1 MLEGITTMVRAITMP
16 KLGQSEEVGTLVR
29 WRKKVG
35 DTVAKGDILFE
46 IETDKALLEV
56 ESFFEGTLL
65 KTIVQEGT
73 TVPINTTVGF
83 VGDPGEAV
91 PEVVAQTCRFDSAHG
106 PERQPK
112 GSSRS
117 AALAPTPEA
126 RKPELSGVS
135 RGGSRP
141 PALLPTRGKPEPRFE
156 RPVAPGELR
165 VVERISA
172 APSVMPAPAVFR
184 ISPRAAKLAKESAIN
199 PAPIVG
205 TGPLGR
211 IVERD
216 VKNYLESKGYNQL
229 RITPAA
235 KRLAAKENIDIL
247 SLLDGSHPPQRIT
260 LTRVERAITE
270 LPKPL
275 SRMRQV
281 IASRLTESFTT
292 TPHFF
297 VTVAVDMTELVN
309 FRAELKAQGVSYTV
323 TDFILKAVAMSLVEF
338 PVVNSTTD
346 GKTIRWHSKVHLGM
360 AVNLEQ
366 GLVVPVIRNAEEL
379 SLAELHDCASE
390 LIAKA
395 RAGKLT
401 PDEMGG
407 STFTISNMGMLDI
420 ENFTAII
427 NPGES
432 AILAVSSTLKQ
443 PAVKDGQIVVRDI
456 MKMTL
461 SSDHRI
467 IDGATAARF
476 ANAIKQKLEEIS
488 LWKRLT

>member
-1 MLEGITTMVRAITMP
+1 MVRPITMP

-46 IETDKALLEV
+46 IETDKAVLEA

-65 KTIVQEGT
+65 KIVVQEGT

-83 VGDPGEAV
+83 VGDPGEAI
-91 PEVVAQTCRFDSAHG
+91 PETALPA
-106 PERQPK
+106 PEPRRAEAPSVSK
-112 GSSRS
+112 E
-117 AALAPTPEA
+117 ALRPPAPPPARGMPEA
-126 RKPELSGVS
+126 RVEPPVS
-135 RGGSRP
+135 QVRHVGAVREP
-141 PALLPTRGKPEPRFE
+141 PPHP
-156 RPVAPGELR
+156 
-165 VVERISA
+165 
-172 APSVMPAPAVFR
+172 APSVMAPEVFR
-184 ISPRAAKLAKESAIN
+184 ISPRAAKLARESAIN
-199 PAPIVG
+199 PSPIVG
-205 TGPLGR
+205 TGPYGR

-216 VKNYLESKGYNQL
+216 VKNYLESKGYYQL

-247 SLLDGSHPPQRIT
+247 TLEGKNGPQRIT
-260 LTRVERAITE
+260 VAAVQRAIAE
-270 LPKPL
+270 KPQPM

-281 IASRLTESFTT
+281 IASRLVESFTT

-297 VTVAVDMTELVN
+297 VTVAVDMTGLVN
-309 FRAELKAQGVSYTV
+309 FRSELKAQGASYTL
-323 TDFILKAVAMSLVEF
+323 TDFILKAVALSLVEF
-338 PVVNSTTD
+338 PIVNSTTD
-346 GKTIRWHSKVHLGM
+346 GKSVRWHSKVHLGL

-366 GLVVPVIRNAEEL
+366 GLVVPVIRDADEL
-379 SLAELHDCASE
+379 SLAELHDRATA
-390 LIAKA
+390 LVAKA
-395 RAGKLT
+395 RAGRLT
-401 PDEMGG
+401 PDEMAG

-443 PAVKDGQIVVRDI
+443 PVVKDGQIVVRDI

-467 IDGATAARF
+467 IDGATAAKF

-488 LWKRLT
+488 LWKRLA

>member
-1 MLEGITTMVRAITMP
+1 MVRAITMP

-35 DTVAKGDILFE
+35 DTVAKGDVLFE

-65 KTIVQEGT
+65 KTVVQEGA

-83 VGDPGEAV
+83 VGDPGEAIPETVAPAPEPRRAEAPSVSVEV
-91 PEVVAQTCRFDSAHG
+91 P
-106 PERQPK
+106 
-112 GSSRS
+112 RS
-117 AALAPTPEA
+117 PAPSPA
-126 RKPELSGVS
+126 RGM
-135 RGGSRP
+135 
-141 PALLPTRGKPEPRFE
+141 PEPRFE
-156 RPVAPGELR
+156 RPASRVGAVREPPLHPAPGA
-165 VVERISA
+165 IA
-172 APSVMPAPAVFR
+172 APEVFR
-184 ISPRAAKLAKESAIN
+184 ISPRAAKLARESAIN
-199 PAPIVG
+199 PSPIVG
-205 TGPLGR
+205 TGPYGR

-216 VKNYLESKGYNQL
+216 VKNYLESKGYYQL

-247 SLLDGSHPPQRIT
+247 TLDAKNGPQRIT
-260 LTRVERAITE
+260 LATVQRAIAE
-270 LPKPL
+270 KPQPM

-281 IASRLTESFTT
+281 IAARLTESFTT

-309 FRAELKAQGVSYTV
+309 FRSELKAQGAPYTV
-323 TDFILKAVAMSLVEF
+323 TDFIVKAVALSLVEF
-338 PVVNSTTD
+338 PIVNSATD
-346 GKTIRWHSKVHLGM
+346 GKNVRWHSKVHLGL

-366 GLVVPVIRNAEEL
+366 GLVVPVIRDADEL
-379 SLAELHDCASE
+379 SLAELHDRATE
-390 LIAKA
+390 LAAKA
-395 RAGKLT
+395 RAGNLT
-401 PDEMGG
+401 PDEMSG

-443 PAVKDGQIVVRDI
+443 PVVKDGQIVVRDI
-456 MKMTL
+456 MKMSL

-467 IDGATAARF
+467 IDGATAAKF

-488 LWKRLT
+488 LWKRLA

>member
-1 MLEGITTMVRAITMP
+1 MVRPITMP

-29 WRKKVG
+29 WRKRVG
-35 DTVAKGDILFE
+35 DAVAKGDILFE
-46 IETDKALLEV
+46 IETDKAVLEV

-65 KTIVQEGT
+65 KIVVQEGT

-83 VGDPGEAV
+83 VGDPGEAI
-91 PEVVAQTCRFDSAHG
+91 PETV
-106 PERQPK
+106 
-112 GSSRS
+112 
-117 AALAPTPEA
+117 ALAAEPRRAEAPSGSKEALRPPAPLPARGMPEA
-126 RKPELSGVS
+126 RL
-135 RGGSRP
+135 
-141 PALLPTRGKPEPRFE
+141 E
-156 RPVAPGELR
+156 RPVSR
-165 VVERISA
+165 VRHVGGVREPPLHPSPAVMA
-172 APSVMPAPAVFR
+172 APEVFR
-184 ISPRAAKLAKESAIN
+184 ISPRAAKLARESAIN
-199 PAPIVG
+199 PSPIVG
-205 TGPLGR
+205 TGPYGR

-216 VKNYLESKGYNQL
+216 VKNYLESKGYYQL

-247 SLLDGSHPPQRIT
+247 SLSAENGPGRIT
-260 LTRVERAITE
+260 VASIERAIAE
-270 LPKPL
+270 KPQPM

-281 IASRLTESFTT
+281 IAARLTESFTT

-309 FRAELKAQGVSYTV
+309 FRSELKARGASYTV
-323 TDFILKAVAMSLVEF
+323 TDFILKAVALSLVEF
-338 PVVNSTTD
+338 PIVNSTTD
-346 GKTIRWHSKVHLGM
+346 GENVQWHSKVHLGL

-366 GLVVPVIRNAEEL
+366 GLVVPVIRDADEL
-379 SLAELHDCASE
+379 SLAELHDCATE
-390 LIAKA
+390 LVAKA

-443 PAVKDGQIVVRDI
+443 PAVKGGQIVVRDI

-467 IDGATAARF
+467 IDGGTAAKF

-488 LWKRLT
+488 LWKRLA

>member
-1 MLEGITTMVRAITMP
+1 
-16 KLGQSEEVGTLVR
+16 VGTLVR

-46 IETDKALLEV
+46 IETDKAVLEV

-65 KTIVQEGT
+65 KIVVQEGT
-73 TVPINTTVGF
+73 TVPISTTVGF
-83 VGDPGEAV
+83 VGDPGEAI
-91 PEVVAQTCRFDSAHG
+91 PETAV
-106 PERQPK
+106 
-112 GSSRS
+112 
-117 AALAPTPEA
+117 LAPEPRRAEA
-126 RKPELSGVS
+126 PSVS
-135 RGGSRP
+135 KEAPRP
-141 PALLPTRGKPEPRFE
+141 PAPAPTRGMPEARFE

-165 VVERISA
+165 VVERVLPT
-172 APSVMPAPAVFR
+172 PSVMAAPEVFR
-184 ISPRAAKLAKESAIN
+184 ISPRAAKLARESAIN
-199 PAPIVG
+199 PSPIVG
-205 TGPLGR
+205 TGPYGR

-216 VKNYLESKGYNQL
+216 VKNYLESKGYYQL

-235 KRLAAKENIDIL
+235 KRLAAKENIDML
-247 SLLDGSHPPQRIT
+247 SLGAEDGPGRIT
-260 LTRVERAITE
+260 VASIERAIAE
-270 LPKPL
+270 KPQPM

-309 FRAELKAQGVSYTV
+309 FRSELKAQGASYTV
-323 TDFILKAVAMSLVEF
+323 TDFILKAVALSLFEF
-338 PVVNSTTD
+338 PIVNSTTD
-346 GKTIRWHSKVHLGM
+346 GKNVRWHSKVHLGL

-366 GLVVPVIRNAEEL
+366 GLVVPVIRDAEEL
-379 SLAELHDCASE
+379 SLAELHDCATE
-390 LIAKA
+390 LVTKA

-443 PAVKDGQIVVRDI
+443 PVVKDDHIVVRHI

-467 IDGATAARF
+467 IDGATAAKF

-488 LWKRLT
+488 LWKRLA

>member
-1 MLEGITTMVRAITMP
+1 MVRPITMP

-35 DTVAKGDILFE
+35 DPVAKGDILFE

-65 KTIVQEGT
+65 KTVVQEGT

-83 VGDPGEAV
+83 VGDPGEAI
-91 PEVVAQTCRFDSAHG
+91 PEAIV
-106 PERQPK
+106 
-112 GSSRS
+112 
-117 AALAPTPEA
+117 PTPEA
-126 RKPELSGVS
+126 RKPEPPSVVREALRPQAPSLA
-135 RGGSRP
+135 RGM
-141 PALLPTRGKPEPRFE
+141 PEPRFE
-156 RPVAPGELR
+156 RPVAPAELR
-165 VVERISA
+165 VVERVIPAQETRTSSPRPA
-172 APSVMPAPAVFR
+172 ALTPSPEVFR
-184 ISPRAAKLAKESAIN
+184 ISPRAAKLARESAIN

-205 TGPLGR
+205 TGPYGR

-216 VKNYLESKGYNQL
+216 VKNYLESKGYYQL

-235 KRLAAKENIDIL
+235 KRLAARENIDIL
-247 SLLDGSHPPQRIT
+247 SLGRGNPPRRIT
-260 LTRVERAITE
+260 LASIERAITE
-270 LPKPL
+270 KPKPM

-281 IASRLTESFTT
+281 IAARLTESFTT

-309 FRAELKAQGVSYTV
+309 FRSELKAQRASYTL
-323 TDFILKAVAMSLVEF
+323 TDFIAKAVALSLVEF
-338 PVVNSTTD
+338 PIVNSSTD
-346 GKTIRWHSKVHLGM
+346 GQNVRWHSKVHLGL

-366 GLVVPVIRNAEEL
+366 GLVVPVIRDADQL
-379 SLAELHDCASE
+379 SLGELHDCAAE
-390 LIAKA
+390 LVAKA

-401 PDEMGG
+401 PDEMSG
-407 STFTISNMGMLDI
+407 STFTVSNMGMLDI

-443 PAVKDGQIVVRDI
+443 PVVKGGQIVVRDI

-461 SSDHRI
+461 SCDHRI

-476 ANAIKQKLEEIS
+476 ANAIKQKLEEMS
-488 LWKRLT
+488 LWKRLA

>member
-1 MLEGITTMVRAITMP
+1 MIMVRAITMP

-65 KTIVQEGT
+65 NIAVPEGS
-73 TVPINTTVGF
+73 TVPVNSTVAF
-83 VGDPGEAV
+83 VGAPGEAI
-91 PEVVAQTCRFDSAHG
+91 PETT
-106 PERQPK
+106 
-112 GSSRS
+112 
-117 AALAPTPEA
+117 APAPAT
-126 RKPELSGVS
+126 RKPEPPGVS
-135 RGGSRP
+135 REAPRPPAPAVSDSHAARPLPP
-141 PALLPTRGKPEPRFE
+141 PALLVGAALVAAQAQPQEVPIRAPE
-156 RPVAPGELR
+156 
-165 VVERISA
+165 
-172 APSVMPAPAVFR
+172 VFR
-184 ISPRAAKLAKESAIN
+184 ISPRAAKLARESAIS
-199 PAPIVG
+199 PSPIAG
-205 TGPLGR
+205 TGPSGR

-216 VKNYLESKGYNQL
+216 VKQYLECNGYYQL

-235 KRLAAKENIDIL
+235 KRLAAKEGIDIL
-247 SLLDGSHPPQRIT
+247 SLNGKHGPGRIT
-260 LTRVERAITE
+260 VAVVERAIAE
-270 LPKPL
+270 KPQAM

-297 VTVAVDMTELVN
+297 VTVAVDMTDLVN
-309 FRAELKAQGVSYTV
+309 FRSELKAQGAPYTV
-323 TDFILKAVAMSLVEF
+323 TDFIMKAVALSLVEF

-346 GKTIRWHSKVHLGM
+346 GKSVRWHSKVHLGL

-366 GLVVPVIRNAEEL
+366 GLVVPVIRDCEEL
-379 SLAELHDCASE
+379 SLAELHDCASD
-390 LIAKA
+390 LAAKA

-443 PAVKDGQIVVRDI
+443 PAVKDGQIVVRDV

-467 IDGATAARF
+467 IDGAAAARF

-488 LWKRLT
+488 LWKRMA

>member
-1 MLEGITTMVRAITMP
+1 MVRAITMP

-29 WRKKVG
+29 WRKRVG
-35 DTVAKGDILFE
+35 DSVAKGDILFE
-46 IETDKALLEV
+46 IETDKAILEV

-65 KTIVQEGT
+65 KTIVTEGA

-83 VGDPGEAV
+83 VGDPGEAI
-91 PEVVAQTCRFDSAHG
+91 PEMAAVSPEFRKPGPPAASMQGPRPATPPPTIGMNEPR
-106 PERQPK
+106 PERP
-112 GSSRS
+112 
-117 AALAPTPEA
+117 AAQVGAVREPPLHPTPSA
-126 RKPELSGVS
+126 SVPPE
-135 RGGSRP
+135 
-141 PALLPTRGKPEPRFE
+141 
-156 RPVAPGELR
+156 
-165 VVERISA
+165 
-172 APSVMPAPAVFR
+172 VFR
-184 ISPRAAKLAKESAIN
+184 ISPRAAKLARESAIN
-199 PAPIVG
+199 PAPIAG
-205 TGPLGR
+205 TGPFGR
-211 IVERD
+211 LVERD
-216 VKNYLESKGYNQL
+216 VKNYLDSKGYYQL
-229 RITPAA
+229 HITPAA
-235 KRLAAKENIDIL
+235 KRLAAKEGVDVL
-247 SLLDGSHPPQRIT
+247 SLDGGHGRIT
-260 LTRVERAITE
+260 VTRVERAISE
-270 LPKPL
+270 KPQTM
-275 SRMRQV
+275 SRMRQT

-309 FRAELKAQGVSYTV
+309 FRIELKAQGASYTV
-323 TDFILKAVAMSLVEF
+323 TDFILKAVALSLVEL
-338 PVVNSTTD
+338 PIVNSTTD
-346 GKTIRWHSKVHLGM
+346 GRNIRWHGKVHLGL
-360 AVNLEQ
+360 AVNLDQ
-366 GLVVPVIRNAEEL
+366 GLVVPVIRDAEEL
-379 SLAELHDCASE
+379 SLAELHDAATE

-407 STFTISNMGMLDI
+407 STFTISNMGMMDI

-443 PAVKDGQIVVRDI
+443 PAVRGDQIVVRDI

-488 LWKRLT
+488 LWKRLA

>member
-1 MLEGITTMVRAITMP
+1 MVRPITMP

-46 IETDKALLEV
+46 IETDKAVLEA

-65 KTIVQEGT
+65 KIVVQEGT

-83 VGDPGEAV
+83 VGDPGEAI
-91 PEVVAQTCRFDSAHG
+91 PETALPA
-106 PERQPK
+106 PEPRRAEAPSVSK
-112 GSSRS
+112 E
-117 AALAPTPEA
+117 ALRPPAPPPARGMPEA
-126 RKPELSGVS
+126 RVEPPVS
-135 RGGSRP
+135 QVRHVGAVREP
-141 PALLPTRGKPEPRFE
+141 PLHP
-156 RPVAPGELR
+156 
-165 VVERISA
+165 
-172 APSVMPAPAVFR
+172 APSVMAPEVFR
-184 ISPRAAKLAKESAIN
+184 ISPRAAKLARESAIN
-199 PAPIVG
+199 PSPIVG
-205 TGPLGR
+205 TGPYGR

-216 VKNYLESKGYNQL
+216 VKNYLESKGYYQL

-247 SLLDGSHPPQRIT
+247 TLEGKNGPQRIT
-260 LTRVERAITE
+260 VAAVQRAIAE
-270 LPKPL
+270 KPQPM

-281 IASRLTESFTT
+281 IASRLVESFTT
-292 TPHFF
+292 TLHFF
-297 VTVAVDMTELVN
+297 VTVAVDMTGLVN
-309 FRAELKAQGVSYTV
+309 FRSELKAQGASYTL
-323 TDFILKAVAMSLVEF
+323 TDFILKAVALSLVEF
-338 PVVNSTTD
+338 PIVNSTTD
-346 GKTIRWHSKVHLGM
+346 GKSVRWHSKVHLGL

-366 GLVVPVIRNAEEL
+366 GLVVPVIRDADEL
-379 SLAELHDCASE
+379 SLAELHDRATA
-390 LIAKA
+390 LVAKA
-395 RAGKLT
+395 RAGRLT
-401 PDEMGG
+401 PDEMAG

-443 PAVKDGQIVVRDI
+443 PVVKDGQIVVRDI

-467 IDGATAARF
+467 IDGATAAKF

-488 LWKRLT
+488 LWKRLA

>member
-1 MLEGITTMVRAITMP
+1 MVRPITMP

-35 DTVAKGDILFE
+35 DSVAKGDILFE
-46 IETDKALLEV
+46 IETDKAILEV

-65 KTIVQEGT
+65 KTIIQEGA

-83 VGDPGEAV
+83 VGDPGEAI
-91 PEVVAQTCRFDSAHG
+91 PEAAPQTRVDVSAPPAVG
-106 PERQPK
+106 
-112 GSSRS
+112 
-117 AALAPTPEA
+117 AALVAAQPFPSSVLSQQGKAPATVQEQPQGL
-126 RKPELSGVS
+126 PL
-135 RGGSRP
+135 RGRTTG
-141 PALLPTRGKPEPRFE
+141 
-156 RPVAPGELR
+156 
-165 VVERISA
+165 I
-172 APSVMPAPAVFR
+172 APSQPQGPPLPGIFR
-184 ISPRAAKLAKESAIN
+184 ISPRAARLARESAIS

-216 VKNYLESKGYNQL
+216 VKNYLESKGYFEL

-235 KRLAAKENIDIL
+235 KRLAARENIDIL
-247 SLLDGSHPPQRIT
+247 SLDGGPGRIT
-260 LTRVERAITE
+260 VTRVERAISE
-270 LPKPL
+270 KPQAM
-275 SRMRQV
+275 SRMRQT

-297 VTVAVDMTELVN
+297 VTVALDMTELAN
-309 FRAELKAQGVSYTV
+309 FRSELKAQGASYTV
-323 TDFILKAVAMSLVEF
+323 TDFILKAVALSLVEF

-346 GKTIRWHSKVHLGM
+346 GKNVRWHSKVHLGL
-360 AVNLEQ
+360 AVNLDQ
-366 GLVVPVIRNAEEL
+366 GLVVPVIRDAEEL
-379 SLAELHDCASE
+379 SLAELHDAATE

-395 RAGKLT
+395 RTGKLT

-407 STFTISNMGMLDI
+407 STFTISNMGMMDI

-443 PAVKDGQIVVRDI
+443 PVVRGDQIVARDI

-476 ANAIKQKLEEIS
+476 ANAIKQKLEEIT
-488 LWKRLT
+488 LWKRLA

>member
-1 MLEGITTMVRAITMP
+1 MVRAITMP

-29 WRKKVG
+29 WWKKVG

-56 ESFFEGTLL
+56 ESFFAGTLL
-65 KTIVQEGT
+65 KIVVQEGT

-83 VGDPGEAV
+83 VGDPGEAI
-91 PEVVAQTCRFDSAHG
+91 PE
-106 PERQPK
+106 
-112 GSSRS
+112 
-117 AALAPTPEA
+117 AAAPTPEQVA
-126 RKPELSGVS
+126 QVRHVGAALVAAQGQPQGLPLQGAAPEVLRIS
-135 RGGSRP
+135 P
-141 PALLPTRGKPEPRFE
+141 PARAMPEPRHVGAAL
-156 RPVAPGELR
+156 VAAQGQPQGSPLR
-165 VVERISA
+165 EPA
-172 APSVMPAPAVFR
+172 AEVFR
-184 ISPRAAKLAKESAIN
+184 ISPRALKLARECAIN

-205 TGPLGR
+205 TGPYGR

-216 VKNYLESKGYNQL
+216 VKNYLESKGYYQL

-247 SLLDGSHPPQRIT
+247 TLNGKDAPGRIT
-260 LTRVERAITE
+260 VAVVQRAIAE
-270 LPKPL
+270 KPQPMG
-275 SRMRQV
+275 RMRQA
-281 IASRLTESFTT
+281 IAARLTESFTT

-297 VTVAVDMTELVN
+297 VTVAVDMTELAK
-309 FRAELKAQGVSYTV
+309 FRSELKAQGGSYTV
-323 TDFILKAVAMSLVEF
+323 TDFILKAVALSLVEF
-338 PVVNSTTD
+338 PIVNSTTD
-346 GKTIRWHSKVHLGM
+346 GKSVRWHSKVHLGL

-366 GLVVPVIRNAEEL
+366 GLVVPVIRDADEL
-379 SLAELHDCASE
+379 SLAELHDCAAD
-390 LIAKA
+390 LVAKA

-443 PAVKDGQIVVRDI
+443 PVVKDGQIVVRDI

-488 LWKRLT
+488 LWKRLA

>member
-1 MLEGITTMVRAITMP
+1 MVRPITMP

-65 KTIVQEGT
+65 KIAVQEGS

-91 PEVVAQTCRFDSAHG
+91 PEAVA
-106 PERQPK
+106 PI
-112 GSSRS
+112 
-117 AALAPTPEA
+117 PEA
-126 RKPELSGVS
+126 RKPEPPSVS
-135 RGGSRP
+135 SEAPRQAAP
-141 PALLPTRGKPEPRFE
+141 PARGIPQPRLEGPVSQAGHVGAVREPPLPL
-156 RPVAPGELR
+156 APTL
-165 VVERISA
+165 
-172 APSVMPAPAVFR
+172 APPAPEVFR
-184 ISPRAAKLAKESAIN
+184 ISPRAAKLVRESAIN
-199 PAPIVG
+199 PTPIVG
-205 TGPLGR
+205 TGPFGR

-216 VKNYLESKGYNQL
+216 VKNYLDSKGYYQI

-235 KRLAAKENIDIL
+235 KRLAAKEDIDIL
-247 SLLDGSHPPQRIT
+247 TLDGKTGPGRIT
-260 LTRVERAITE
+260 VAVVQRAVAE
-270 LPKPL
+270 KPQPM

-297 VTVAVDMTELVN
+297 ITVAVDMTELVN
-309 FRAELKAQGVSYTV
+309 LRTELKAQGASYTL
-323 TDFILKAVAMSLVEF
+323 TDFIVKAVALSLVEF

-346 GKTIRWHSKVHLGM
+346 GKNVRWHSKVHLGL

-366 GLVVPVIRNAEEL
+366 GLVVPVIRDAEEL

-390 LIAKA
+390 LVAKA

-443 PAVKDGQIVVRDI
+443 PVVKDGQIVVRDI

-488 LWKRLT
+488 LWKRLA

>member
-1 MLEGITTMVRAITMP
+1 MP

-29 WRKKVG
+29 WRKRVG

-46 IETDKALLEV
+46 IETDKAVLEA

-65 KTIVQEGT
+65 KIVVQEGT

-83 VGDPGEAV
+83 VGDLGEAI
-91 PEVVAQTCRFDSAHG
+91 PETALPAPEPRRAEAPSVSIEALRPPAPSLARGIPEARLERPVSRVRHVGAVREPSPEGSGPQGEPPLHPLPAAQVAQTCF
-106 PERQPK
+106 P
-112 GSSRS
+112 RS
-117 AALAPTPEA
+117 AAFTSAPE
-126 RKPELSGVS
+126 
-135 RGGSRP
+135 
-141 PALLPTRGKPEPRFE
+141 
-156 RPVAPGELR
+156 
-165 VVERISA
+165 
-172 APSVMPAPAVFR
+172 VFR
-184 ISPRAAKLAKESAIN
+184 ISPRAAKLARESAIN
-199 PAPIVG
+199 PSPIVG
-205 TGPLGR
+205 TGPYGR

-216 VKNYLESKGYNQL
+216 VENYLESKGYYQI

-247 SLLDGSHPPQRIT
+247 SLGAEKGPGRIT
-260 LTRVERAITE
+260 VASIERAIAE
-270 LPKPL
+270 KPRPM
-275 SRMRQV
+275 SRMRQA

-309 FRAELKAQGVSYTV
+309 FRSELKAQGASYTL
-323 TDFILKAVAMSLVEF
+323 TDFILKAVALSLVEF
-338 PVVNSTTD
+338 PIVNSTTD
-346 GKTIRWHSKVHLGM
+346 GKSIRWHSKVHLGL

-366 GLVVPVIRNAEEL
+366 GLVVPVIRDADRL
-379 SLAELHDCASE
+379 SLAELHECATA
-390 LIAKA
+390 LVAKA
-395 RAGKLT
+395 RAGKLI

-432 AILAVSSTLKQ
+432 AVLAVSSTLKQ

-467 IDGATAARF
+467 IDGATAAKF
-476 ANAIKQKLEEIS
+476 ANAIKRKLEEIS
-488 LWKRLT
+488 LWKRLA

>member
-1 MLEGITTMVRAITMP
+1 MVRPITMP

-35 DTVAKGDILFE
+35 DPVAKGDILFE

-65 KTIVQEGT
+65 KTVVQEGS

-83 VGDPGEAV
+83 VGDPGEAI
-91 PEVVAQTCRFDSAHG
+91 PEVAVPSAEFRKPNPVATSKEV
-106 PERQPK
+106 PNP
-112 GSSRS
+112 
-117 AALAPTPEA
+117 AALSP
-126 RKPELSGVS
+126 S
-135 RGGSRP
+135 RGMAEVRM
-141 PALLPTRGKPEPRFE
+141 E
-156 RPVAPGELR
+156 RP
-165 VVERISA
+165 A
-172 APSVMPAPAVFR
+172 APVAAVREPLLHPAPSALAAPEVFR
-184 ISPRAAKLAKESAIN
+184 ISPRAAKLARESAIN
-199 PAPIVG
+199 PTSIVG

-216 VKNYLESKGYNQL
+216 VRKYLESKGYDRL

-235 KRLAAKENIDIL
+235 KRLAAKENIDVL
-247 SLLDGSHPPQRIT
+247 SLDGQDGQGRIT
-260 LTRVERAITE
+260 VAVVERAIAE
-270 LPKPL
+270 KPQPM
-275 SRMRQV
+275 SRMRQT

-309 FRAELKAQGVSYTV
+309 FRSELKAQGAPYTV
-323 TDFILKAVAMSLVEF
+323 TDFIQKAVALSLVEF

-346 GKTIRWHSKVHLGM
+346 GKNVRWHSRVHLGL

-366 GLVVPVIRNAEEL
+366 GLVVPVIRDAEEL
-379 SLAELHDCASE
+379 SLAELHDAATE

-395 RAGKLT
+395 RAGRLT

-443 PAVKDGQIVVRDI
+443 PVVKDEQIVVRDI

-488 LWKRLT
+488 LWKRLA

>member
-1 MLEGITTMVRAITMP
+1 MVRPITMP

-46 IETDKALLEV
+46 IETDKAILEV

-65 KTIVQEGT
+65 KTVVQEGT

-83 VGDPGEAV
+83 VGDPGEAI
-91 PEVVAQTCRFDSAHG
+91 PE
-106 PERQPK
+106 
-112 GSSRS
+112 
-117 AALAPTPEA
+117 ALAPTPEA
-126 RKPELSGVS
+126 RKPE
-135 RGGSRP
+135 P
-141 PALLPTRGKPEPRFE
+141 PREVAQTRF
-156 RPVAPGELR
+156 PG
-165 VVERISA
+165 SA
-172 APSVMPAPAVFR
+172 AFAPAPARSVSTPVGAALVAAHGQPQGLHLQGKAPEVFR
-184 ISPRAAKLAKESAIN
+184 ISPRAAKLARESAIN
-199 PAPIVG
+199 PTPIVG
-205 TGPLGR
+205 TGPFGR

-216 VKNYLESKGYNQL
+216 VKNYLDSKGYYQL
-229 RITPAA
+229 RITAAA
-235 KRLAAKENIDIL
+235 KRLATKENIDVL
-247 SLLDGSHPPQRIT
+247 TLDGKNAPGRIT
-260 LTRVERAITE
+260 VAVVERAIAE
-270 LPKPL
+270 KPQPM

-309 FRAELKAQGVSYTV
+309 FRSELKAQGASYTV
-323 TDFILKAVAMSLVEF
+323 TDFIAKAVALSLVEF
-338 PVVNSTTD
+338 PVANSTTD
-346 GKTIRWHSKVHLGM
+346 GKNVRWHSKVHLGL

-366 GLVVPVIRNAEEL
+366 GLVVPVIHDAEEL

-390 LIAKA
+390 LVAKA

-432 AILAVSSTLKQ
+432 AILAVSSTLQQ
-443 PAVKDGQIVVRDI
+443 PVVKDGQIVIRDI

-476 ANAIKQKLEEIS
+476 ANAIKQKLEELS
-488 LWKRLT
+488 LWKRLV

>member
-1 MLEGITTMVRAITMP
+1 MARPITMP

-35 DTVAKGDILFE
+35 DPVAKGDILFE

-65 KTIVQEGT
+65 KTVVQEGS

-83 VGDPGEAV
+83 VGDPGEV
-91 PEVVAQTCRFDSAHG
+91 IPEVAAPSPEFRKPHPVAASTVVPS
-106 PERQPK
+106 P
-112 GSSRS
+112 
-117 AALAPTPEA
+117 AALSP
-126 RKPELSGVS
+126 S
-135 RGGSRP
+135 RGM
-141 PALLPTRGKPEPRFE
+141 AEARFE
-156 RPVAPGELR
+156 RP
-165 VVERISA
+165 A
-172 APSVMPAPAVFR
+172 AHVGAVREPPLHPTPSVMAAPEVFR
-184 ISPRAAKLAKESAIN
+184 ISPRAAKLARESAIN
-199 PAPIVG
+199 PTSIVR

-216 VKNYLESKGYNQL
+216 VRKYLESKGYDRL

-235 KRLAAKENIDIL
+235 KRLAAKENIDVL
-247 SLLDGSHPPQRIT
+247 TLDGQNGQGRIT
-260 LTRVERAITE
+260 VAVVERAIAE
-270 LPKPL
+270 KPQPM
-275 SRMRQV
+275 SRMRQT

-309 FRAELKAQGVSYTV
+309 FRSELKAQGAPYTV
-323 TDFILKAVAMSLVEF
+323 TDFIQKAVALSLVEF

-346 GKTIRWHSKVHLGM
+346 GKNVRWHSRVHLGL

-366 GLVVPVIRNAEEL
+366 GLVVPVIRDAEEL
-379 SLAELHDCASE
+379 SLAELHDAATE

-443 PAVKDGQIVVRDI
+443 PVVKDGQVVVRDI

-476 ANAIKQKLEEIS
+476 ANAIKQRLEEIS
-488 LWKRLT
+488 LWKRLA

>member
-1 MLEGITTMVRAITMP
+1 MVRPITMP

-46 IETDKALLEV
+46 IETDKAVLEA
-56 ESFFEGTLL
+56 ESFFEGTLI
-65 KTIVQEGT
+65 KIVVQEGT

-83 VGDPGEAV
+83 VGDPGEAI
-91 PEVVAQTCRFDSAHG
+91 PETALPA
-106 PERQPK
+106 PEPRRAEAPSVSK
-112 GSSRS
+112 E
-117 AALAPTPEA
+117 ALRPPAPPPARGMPEA
-126 RKPELSGVS
+126 RVEPPVS
-135 RGGSRP
+135 QVRHVGAVREP
-141 PALLPTRGKPEPRFE
+141 PLHP
-156 RPVAPGELR
+156 
-165 VVERISA
+165 
-172 APSVMPAPAVFR
+172 APSVMAPEVFR
-184 ISPRAAKLAKESAIN
+184 ISPRAAKLARESAIN
-199 PAPIVG
+199 PSPIVG
-205 TGPLGR
+205 TGPYGR

-216 VKNYLESKGYNQL
+216 VKNYLESKGYYQL

-247 SLLDGSHPPQRIT
+247 TLEGKNGPQRIT
-260 LTRVERAITE
+260 VAAVQRAIAE
-270 LPKPL
+270 KPQPM

-281 IASRLTESFTT
+281 IASRLVESFTT

-297 VTVAVDMTELVN
+297 VTVAVDMTGLVN
-309 FRAELKAQGVSYTV
+309 FRSELKAQGASYTL
-323 TDFILKAVAMSLVEF
+323 TDFILKAVALSLVEF
-338 PVVNSTTD
+338 PIVNSTTD
-346 GKTIRWHSKVHLGM
+346 GKSVRWHSKVHLGL

-366 GLVVPVIRNAEEL
+366 GLVVPVIRDADEL
-379 SLAELHDCASE
+379 SLAELHDRATA
-390 LIAKA
+390 LVAKA
-395 RAGKLT
+395 RAGRLT
-401 PDEMGG
+401 PDEMAG

-443 PAVKDGQIVVRDI
+443 PVVKDGQIVVRDI

-467 IDGATAARF
+467 IDGATAAKF

-488 LWKRLT
+488 LWKRLA

>member
-1 MLEGITTMVRAITMP
+1 MVRPITMP

-35 DTVAKGDILFE
+35 DPVAKGDILFE

-56 ESFFEGTLL
+56 ESFFEGTLV
-65 KTIVQEGT
+65 KTVVQEGT

-83 VGDPGEAV
+83 VGDPGEAIPEAMAPTAQERKPEPPSVSREAPRPQAPSLARGMPEPRFERPLAPAELRVVERVV
-91 PEVVAQTCRFDSAHG
+91 PAQETRTSRFDSAHG

-112 GSSRS
+112 GSLGS
-117 AALAPTPEA
+117 AAVTPS
-126 RKPELSGVS
+126 PE
-135 RGGSRP
+135 
-141 PALLPTRGKPEPRFE
+141 
-156 RPVAPGELR
+156 
-165 VVERISA
+165 
-172 APSVMPAPAVFR
+172 VFR
-184 ISPRAAKLAKESAIN
+184 ISPRAAKLARESAIN
-199 PAPIVG
+199 PAPVVG
-205 TGPLGR
+205 TGPYGR

-216 VKNYLESKGYNQL
+216 VKNYLESKGYYQL
-229 RITPAA
+229 RISPAA
-235 KRLAAKENIDIL
+235 KQLAAQENVDIL
-247 SLLDGSHPPQRIT
+247 SLGRPNPPGRIT
-260 LTRVERAITE
+260 LASIERAISE
-270 LPKPL
+270 KPKPM

-281 IASRLTESFTT
+281 IAARLTESFTT

-297 VTVAVDMTELVN
+297 VTVAVDMTDLVN
-309 FRAELKAQGVSYTV
+309 FRSELKAQRASYTV
-323 TDFILKAVAMSLVEF
+323 TDFIAKAVALSLVEF
-338 PVVNSTTD
+338 PIVNSTTD
-346 GKTIRWHSKVHLGM
+346 GKNIRWHSKVHLGL

-366 GLVVPVIRNAEEL
+366 GLVVPVIRDADEL
-379 SLAELHDCASE
+379 SLGELHDCAAE
-390 LIAKA
+390 LVAKA

-443 PAVKDGQIVVRDI
+443 PVVKGGQIVVRDI

-461 SSDHRI
+461 SCDHRI

-488 LWKRLT
+488 LWKRLA

>member
-1 MLEGITTMVRAITMP
+1 MVRPITMP

-46 IETDKALLEV
+46 IETDKAILEV

-65 KTIVQEGT
+65 KTVVQEGA

-83 VGDPGEAV
+83 VGDPGEAI
-91 PEVVAQTCRFDSAHG
+91 PEVA
-106 PERQPK
+106 
-112 GSSRS
+112 
-117 AALAPTPEA
+117 APTPEA
-126 RKPELSGVS
+126 RRPEPPSVL
-135 RGGSRP
+135 REAPHP
-141 PALLPTRGKPEPRFE
+141 PALSHARAMPEARQVAQTRF
-156 RPVAPGELR
+156 PG
-165 VVERISA
+165 SA
-172 APSVMPAPAVFR
+172 AFPPAPEVFR
-184 ISPRAAKLAKESAIN
+184 ISPRAAKLARESAIN
-199 PAPIVG
+199 PSPIVG
-205 TGPLGR
+205 TGPFGR

-216 VKNYLESKGYNQL
+216 VKNYLESKGYYRL

-247 SLLDGSHPPQRIT
+247 SLDGGNPPGRIT
-260 LTRVERAITE
+260 VARVERAISE
-270 LPKPL
+270 KPQAM

-297 VTVAVDMTELVN
+297 VTVAVDMTELAN
-309 FRAELKAQGVSYTV
+309 FRSELKAQGASYTV
-323 TDFILKAVAMSLVEF
+323 TDFIVKAVALSLVEF

-346 GKTIRWHSKVHLGM
+346 GKNVRWHSKVHLGL

-366 GLVVPVIRNAEEL
+366 GLVVPVVRDAEEL

-390 LIAKA
+390 LVAKA

-401 PDEMGG
+401 PDEMSG

-443 PAVKDGQIVVRDI
+443 PVVKDGQIVVRDI

-488 LWKRLT
+488 LWKRMA

>member
-1 MLEGITTMVRAITMP
+1 MVRPITMP

-35 DTVAKGDILFE
+35 DAVAKGDILFE

-65 KTIVQEGT
+65 KIAVEEGS
-73 TVPINTTVGF
+73 TVPIHTTVGF

-91 PEVVAQTCRFDSAHG
+91 PETPAPARVSAPASPAVGSAPVAALG
-106 PERQPK
+106 KPPGLPRQLAAPA
-112 GSSRS
+112 GAPGA
-117 AALAPTPEA
+117 AALASAPARQVSTPPIA
-126 RKPELSGVS
+126 
-135 RGGSRP
+135 
-141 PALLPTRGKPEPRFE
+141 
-156 RPVAPGELR
+156 APGRLQGLPRAET
-165 VVERISA
+165 VPE
-172 APSVMPAPAVFR
+172 VFR
-184 ISPRAAKLAKESAIN
+184 ISPRAAKLARESAID
-199 PAPIVG
+199 PTPIAG

-216 VKNYLESKGYNQL
+216 VKNYLESKGYYQL

-235 KRLAAKENIDIL
+235 KRRARGACIDVL
-247 SLLDGSHPPQRIT
+247 SLGEPSLPQPIT

-270 LPKPL
+270 LPQPL
-275 SRMRQV
+275 SRMRQS
-281 IASRLTESFTT
+281 IASRLTASFTT

-297 VTVAVDMTELVN
+297 LTVAVDVTELGSL
-309 FRAELKAQGVSYTV
+309 RAELKAQGATYTV
-323 TDFILKAVAMSLVEF
+323 TDFILKAVALSLVEF

-346 GKTIRWHSKVHLGM
+346 GRNVRWHSKVHLGL
-360 AVNLEQ
+360 AVNLEH
-366 GLVVPVIRNAEEL
+366 GLVVPVIRDADEL
-379 SLAELHDCASE
+379 SLAELHDYATE
-390 LIAKA
+390 LVAKA

-401 PDEMGG
+401 PDEMSG
-407 STFTISNMGMLDI
+407 STFTISNMGMLEI

-432 AILAVSSTLKQ
+432 AILAVSSTLRQ
-443 PAVKDGQIVVRDI
+443 PVVKDGEIVARDL

-488 LWKRLT
+488 LWKRLA

>member
-1 MLEGITTMVRAITMP
+1 MVRPITMP

-46 IETDKALLEV
+46 IETDKAVLEV

-65 KTIVQEGT
+65 KIVVQEGT

-83 VGDPGEAV
+83 VGDPGEAI
-91 PEVVAQTCRFDSAHG
+91 PETAAPA
-106 PERQPK
+106 PEPR
-112 GSSRS
+112 R
-117 AALAPTPEA
+117 AEAPSVSKEA
-126 RKPELSGVS
+126 P
-135 RGGSRP
+135 RP
-141 PALLPTRGKPEPRFE
+141 PAPSPARGMPEPRLE

-165 VVERISA
+165 PVEKATPSPAVMA
-172 APSVMPAPAVFR
+172 APEVFR
-184 ISPRAAKLAKESAIN
+184 ISPRAAKLARESAIN
-199 PAPIVG
+199 PSPIVG
-205 TGPLGR
+205 TGPYGR

-216 VKNYLESKGYNQL
+216 VKNYLESKGYYQL

-247 SLLDGSHPPQRIT
+247 TLDGKNGPQRIT
-260 LTRVERAITE
+260 VAVVQRAIAE
-270 LPKPL
+270 KPQPM

-309 FRAELKAQGVSYTV
+309 FRSELKAQGASYTV
-323 TDFILKAVAMSLVEF
+323 TDFILKAVALSLVEF
-338 PVVNSTTD
+338 PIVNSTTD
-346 GKTIRWHSKVHLGM
+346 GKNVRWHSKVHLGL

-366 GLVVPVIRNAEEL
+366 GLVVPVIRDADEL
-379 SLAELHDCASE
+379 SLAELHDCATE
-390 LIAKA
+390 LVAKA

-443 PAVKDGQIVVRDI
+443 PAVKDDQIVVRDI

-467 IDGATAARF
+467 IDGATAAKF

-488 LWKRLT
+488 LWKRLA

>member
-1 MLEGITTMVRAITMP
+1 MVRPITMP

-35 DTVAKGDILFE
+35 DAVAKGDILFE

-65 KTIVQEGT
+65 KTIVQEGA

-83 VGDPGEAV
+83 VGDPGEAI
-91 PEVVAQTCRFDSAHG
+91 PEVV
-106 PERQPK
+106 
-112 GSSRS
+112 
-117 AALAPTPEA
+117 APTPEA
-126 RKPELSGVS
+126 RKPELPSVS
-135 RGGSRP
+135 RETTRP
-141 PALLPTRGKPEPRFE
+141 PAPPPARVVPELRFE
-156 RPVAPGELR
+156 RPEAPGELR
-165 VVERISA
+165 VVERVTPT
-172 APSVMPAPAVFR
+172 PSVMAAPEVFR
-184 ISPRAAKLAKESAIN
+184 ISPRAAKLARESVIN
-199 PAPIVG
+199 PSPIAG
-205 TGPLGR
+205 TGPHGR

-216 VKNYLESKGYNQL
+216 VKNYLESKGYYQL

-235 KRLAAKENIDIL
+235 KRLAARENIDIL
-247 SLLDGSHPPQRIT
+247 SLGAEIPTRPIT
-260 LTRVERAITE
+260 LARVERAITE
-270 LPKPL
+270 KPQPM

-309 FRAELKAQGVSYTV
+309 FRSELKAQGASYTV
-323 TDFILKAVAMSLVEF
+323 TDFIAKAVAMSLVEF

-346 GKTIRWHSKVHLGM
+346 GKNVRWHSKIHLGL

-366 GLVVPVIRNAEEL
+366 GLVVPVIRDAEEL

-390 LIAKA
+390 LVAKA

-443 PAVKDGQIVVRDI
+443 PVVKDGQIVVRDI

-488 LWKRLT
+488 LWKRLA

>member
-1 MLEGITTMVRAITMP
+1 MVRPITMP

-29 WRKKVG
+29 WRKRVG

-46 IETDKALLEV
+46 IETDKAVLEA

-65 KTIVQEGT
+65 KIVVQEGT

-83 VGDPGEAV
+83 VGDPGEAI
-91 PEVVAQTCRFDSAHG
+91 PETALPAPEPRRAGAPSVSKEALRPPAPSPARGMPEARFERSAAPGEFRVVETVIPAQVAQTCF
-106 PERQPK
+106 P
-112 GSSRS
+112 RS
-117 AALAPTPEA
+117 AAFA
-126 RKPELSGVS
+126 
-135 RGGSRP
+135 
-141 PALLPTRGKPEPRFE
+141 
-156 RPVAPGELR
+156 
-165 VVERISA
+165 A
-172 APSVMPAPAVFR
+172 APEVFR
-184 ISPRAAKLAKESAIN
+184 ISPRAAKLARESAIN
-199 PAPIVG
+199 PSPIVG
-205 TGPLGR
+205 TGPYGR

-216 VKNYLESKGYNQL
+216 VKNYLESKGYYQL

-247 SLLDGSHPPQRIT
+247 TLEGKNGPQRIT
-260 LTRVERAITE
+260 VAAVQRAIAE
-270 LPKPL
+270 KPQPM

-281 IASRLTESFTT
+281 IASRLVESFTT

-297 VTVAVDMTELVN
+297 VTVAVDMTGLVN
-309 FRAELKAQGVSYTV
+309 FRSELKAQGASYTL
-323 TDFILKAVAMSLVEF
+323 TDFILKAVALSLVEF
-338 PVVNSTTD
+338 PIVNSTTD
-346 GKTIRWHSKVHLGM
+346 GKSVRWHSKVHLGL

-366 GLVVPVIRNAEEL
+366 GLVVPVIRDADEL
-379 SLAELHDCASE
+379 SLAELHDRATA
-390 LIAKA
+390 LVAKA
-395 RAGKLT
+395 RAGRLT
-401 PDEMGG
+401 PDEMAG

-443 PAVKDGQIVVRDI
+443 PVVKDGQIVVRDI

-467 IDGATAARF
+467 IDGATAAKF

-488 LWKRLT
+488 LWKRLA

>member
-1 MLEGITTMVRAITMP
+1 MVRPITMP

-35 DTVAKGDILFE
+35 DPVAKGDILFE

-65 KTIVQEGT
+65 RTVVQEGA

-83 VGDPGEAV
+83 VGEPGEAI
-91 PEVVAQTCRFDSAHG
+91 PEAIA
-106 PERQPK
+106 P
-112 GSSRS
+112 SR
-117 AALAPTPEA
+117 EA
-126 RKPELSGVS
+126 RKSEPPLVT
-135 RGGSRP
+135 RQAPQP
-141 PALLPTRGKPEPRFE
+141 PAPSPTRAMPEAGFE
-156 RPVAPGELR
+156 RPLAHVGAVREPPLHPT
-165 VVERISA
+165 
-172 APSVMPAPAVFR
+172 PSVTPSPDVFR
-184 ISPRAAKLAKESAIN
+184 ISPRAAKLARESAIN
-199 PAPIVG
+199 PSPIVG
-205 TGPLGR
+205 TGPNGR

-216 VKNYLESKGYNQL
+216 VKNYLESKGYYQL

-235 KRLAAKENIDIL
+235 KRLAARENIDIL
-247 SLLDGSHPPQRIT
+247 SLGAANPLQRIT
-260 LTRVERAITE
+260 VTRVERAITE
-270 LPKPL
+270 KPQPM

-281 IASRLTESFTT
+281 IATRLTESFTT

-309 FRAELKAQGVSYTV
+309 FRSELKAQGAPYTL
-323 TDFILKAVAMSLVEF
+323 TDFIAKAVALSLVEF
-338 PVVNSTTD
+338 PIVNSTTD
-346 GKTIRWHSKVHLGM
+346 GKSVRWHSKVHLGL

-366 GLVVPVIRNAEEL
+366 GLVVPVIRDADEL
-379 SLAELHDCASE
+379 SLAELHDRASE
-390 LIAKA
+390 LVAEA

-401 PDEMGG
+401 PDEMSG
-407 STFTISNMGMLDI
+407 STFTISNMGMLEI

-488 LWKRLT
+488 LWKRLA

>member
-1 MLEGITTMVRAITMP
+1 MVRPITMP

-35 DTVAKGDILFE
+35 DLVAKGDILFE

-65 KTIVQEGT
+65 KTIVQEGA

-83 VGDPGEAV
+83 VGDPGEAI
-91 PEVVAQTCRFDSAHG
+91 PEVVAQTW
-106 PERQPK
+106 P
-112 GSSRS
+112 SSS
-117 AALAPTPEA
+117 AALAPPPQA
-126 RKPELSGVS
+126 RKPEPPSVS
-135 RGGSRP
+135 REAPRP
-141 PALLPTRGKPEPRFE
+141 PTPPPGRRMPEPRQ
-156 RPVAPGELR
+156 VAHTRFAG
-165 VVERISA
+165 SA
-172 APSVMPAPAVFR
+172 ALMPPPEAAAGTSVPRSAALTAAPEVFR
-184 ISPRAAKLAKESAIN
+184 ISPRAAKLARESAIN
-199 PAPIVG
+199 PSPIVG
-205 TGPLGR
+205 TGPYGR

-216 VKNYLESKGYNQL
+216 VKNYLESKGYYQL
-229 RITPAA
+229 RVTPAA
-235 KRLAAKENIDIL
+235 KRLAAREKIDIL
-247 SLLDGSHPPQRIT
+247 SLDGPGRIT
-260 LTRVERAITE
+260 VTRVERAITE
-270 LPKPL
+270 KPKPM
-275 SRMRQV
+275 SRMRQA
-281 IASRLTESFTT
+281 IAARLTESFTT
-292 TPHFF
+292 TPYFF

-309 FRAELKAQGVSYTV
+309 FRAELKARGASYTV
-323 TDFILKAVAMSLVEF
+323 TDFIAKAVALSLVEF
-338 PVVNSTTD
+338 PIVNSTTD
-346 GKTIRWHSKVHLGM
+346 GKNVRWHSKVHLGL

-366 GLVVPVIRNAEEL
+366 GLVVPVIRDAEEL
-379 SLAELHDCASE
+379 SLPELHDRASE
-390 LIAKA
+390 LVAKA

-401 PDEMGG
+401 PDEMAW

-443 PAVKDGQIVVRDI
+443 PVVKDGQIVVRDI

-461 SSDHRI
+461 SCDHRI

-488 LWKRLT
+488 LWKRLA